1 MKRTAGADV
10 PAVCFLRETL
20 KMGRGLFVSVKA
32 VLDTPILTDDGLLTE
47 ESETTLTKNLRS
59 AQ

>member
-47 ESETTLTKNLRS
+47 ESETTLT
-59 AQ
+59 